1 MQDMTK
7 ETGDSLGRA
16 LDIARIT
23 MQFGQVR
30 RVTMHENGEYES
42 DTTHTVMLTLLG
54 IEIAPLAGCD
64 PGLVAQFAAVHDLP
78 EVYAGDT
85 NTARGLS
92 PAELEEKAGREAL
105 AMERLRDELGDSPVL
120 ALLERYEA
128 QEEPE
133 ARLVRYLDKVTPKL
147 THRLNR
153 GRALAAMDLAAADV
167 HEKHATQGAQL
178 AKQYPEMAEVRRL
191 FAAACE
197 LVEQAIR
204 CGEMTVA
211 EGRAPVC

>member
-1 MQDMTK
+1 M
-7 ETGDSLGRA
+7 RCVA
-16 LDIARIT
+16 L
-23 MQFGQVR
+23 V
-30 RVTMHENGEYES
+30 
-42 DTTHTVMLTLLG
+42 
-54 IEIAPLAGCD
+54 LAV
-64 PGLVAQFAAVHDLP
+64 LVHCHPPDLP

-92 PAELEEKAGREAL
+92 PFELEEKAGREAL

-167 HEKHATQGAQL
+167 YEKHATQGAQL
-178 AKQYPEMAEVRRL
+178 AKQYPEMVEVRRL
-191 FAAACE
+191 FSAACE

>member
-78 EVYAGDT
+78 ETYAGDT

-92 PAELEEKAGREAL
+92 PFELEEKAGREAL

-167 HEKHATQGAQL
+167 YEKHATQGAQL
-178 AKQYPEMAEVRRL
+178 AKQYPEMVEVRRL

-197 LVEQAIR
+197 LVEHAIR